1 MKLYQRIETLCAAHS
16 ITVTELCRACGVSR
30 KTFYYHFQDKYAI
43 LELLQETYARELGDL
58 INSFTTSDTFFDLEQ
73 IDRINTLYHKSQSVG
88 LTEEEKA
95 EQAALRREY
104 IESIRNS
111 LRGHLNSIS
120 IVEKDGTITDLGK
133 KYGHIGDKEH

>member
-1 MKLYQRIETLCAAHS
+1 MKQ
-16 ITVTELCRACGVSR
+16 
-30 KTFYYHFQDKYAI
+30 
-43 LELLQETYARELGDL
+43 
-58 INSFTTSDTFFDLEQ
+58 EQ

-104 IESIRNS
+104 SESIRNS

>member
-1 MKLYQRIETLCAAHS
+1 MKQ
-16 ITVTELCRACGVSR
+16 
-30 KTFYYHFQDKYAI
+30 
-43 LELLQETYARELGDL
+43 
-58 INSFTTSDTFFDLEQ
+58 EQ

-111 LRGHLNSIS
+111 LRGHLNRIS